1 MNKKYYKNI
10 KRCRSC
16 KSKRLIKVISLGPT
30 NLPDYSGKRQNIKI
44 PLDLVLCKNCKL
56 LQLKQTT
63 NPHLLWN
70 DNYGYQSGMNKSMTE
85 EIKDIVKEIERI
97 IKLKS
102 GDIVLD
108 IGCNDGTLLD
118 FYKAR
123 NIHRFGFDP
132 SGNVLKIAKEKLK
145 KYGAKNTTLVKDF
158 FSKEPFLKSAKQK
171 AKVITAIAMFYDID
185 DPNKFIRD
193 VYECLDKNGILVI
206 QQNYLVKMIKNNAID
221 NIVHEHLNYY
231 SFSSLKYILDKNSLE
246 TFDIQFNDINGG
258 SFRTFIRK
266 KDSRIDH
273 KKDRIEH
280 VENIIKKEE
289 KLLKTR
295 TYKKFASRTSKNL
308 KKLKNF
314 LEKEREKGKKIYIYG
329 ASTRGNTIISF
340 LKLDNTLI
348 GAAVD
353 KNPFK
358 WGKKISNTN
367 IPIIS
372 EEQAR
377 KEKPDYFLALPWYF
391 KNEFIER
398 EKDFIKRGGKFI
410 FPLPKMEIFPN

>member
-1 MNKKYYKNI
+1 MNKNYRNI
-10 KRCRSC
+10 KKCRSC
-16 KSKRLIKVISLGPT
+16 GSKRLTKVISIGPT
-30 NLPDYSGKRQNIKI
+30 IIPNYSKKEKDIKI

-63 NPHLLWN
+63 NPRLLWN

-97 IKLKS
+97 VKLKS
-102 GDIVLD
+102 GDVVLD
-108 IGCNDGTLLD
+108 IGCNDGTLLN
-118 FYKAR
+118 FYKNK

-132 SGNVLKIAKEKLK
+132 SGNVLEIAKEKLK
-145 KYGAKNTTLVKDF
+145 KYGTKNITLIKDF
-158 FSKEPFLKSAKQK
+158 FAKEIFFKRSKQK
-171 AKVITAIAMFYDID
+171 AKVITAIAMFYDLD
-185 DPNKFIRD
+185 NPNKFVKD
-193 VYECLDKNGILVI
+193 VYDCLDENGILVI
-206 QQNYLVKMIKNNAID
+206 QQNYLLKMIENNAID
-221 NIVHEHLNYY
+221 NIVHEHLTYY
-231 SFSSLKYILDKNSLE
+231 SFTTLKKILDRHNLE
-246 TFDIQFNDINGG
+246 TFDIQFNNVNGG

-266 KDSRIDH
+266 KYSNIGNNRYKI
-273 KKDRIEH
+273 KNL
-280 VENIIKKEE
+280 ENILKKEE
-289 KLLKTR
+289 EITKTSS
-295 TYKKFASRTSKNL
+295 YKKFVERTTKNL
-308 KKLKNF
+308 NKLREF
-314 LEKEREKGKKIYIYG
+314 LERETKKGKKIYIYG
-329 ASTRGNTIISF
+329 ASTRGHTIISF

-372 EEQAR
+372 EKQAR